1 MATRSITFCYLLF
14 LPLVTASAQ
23 QLIVEERTIENEEST
38 QLQSWTARVDQ
49 DMDYCMDTYTKF
61 IKELFNTKV
70 DKRGKTILVAEKTVF
85 PELSKLRLD
94 QRAIFVT
101 ESSGTAISFTFS
113 PGYDIHFGSET
124 FSTEFKKAENFV
136 KGYVRYHYKTF
147 YNEGIKSI
155 QDQIKS
161 KQNDIETNVK
171 RSDRNA
177 KTIADNKSD
186 GETDKIKARNDKLQR
201 EIESYKADTENK
213 GKEIAAL
220 EEDLTKLKTKLS
232 NVEEFK

>member
-1 MATRSITFCYLLF
+1 MLTVYCLLLF
-14 LPLVTASAQ
+14 GAADAVAQ
-23 QLIVEERTIENEEST
+23 QLVVEERLVENEEST
-38 QLQSWTARVDQ
+38 ELKSWTARVDQ

-113 PGYDIHFGSET
+113 PGYDIHFGEEAYAE
-124 FSTEFKKAENFV
+124 EFRKAESFV
-136 KGYVRYHYKTF
+136 KSFVRYHYKTF
-147 YNEGIKSI
+147 YNEGIKDI
-155 QDQIKS
+155 QDKIKS
-161 KQNDIETNVK
+161 KQNDIETNGK
-171 RSDRNA
+171 RTDRNA

-186 GETDKIKARNDKLQR
+186 GETEKTKVRNDKLQR
-201 EIESYKADTENK
+201 EIDSYTADTESK
-213 GKEIAAL
+213 RKEIVAL
-220 EEDLTKLKTKLS
+220 EEDMAKLKASLS
-232 NVEEFK
+232 KVEEFK